1 MAISAGAAVVEVLDS
16 MEEEEEEE
24 EVDDDK
30 FKAWRKKNA
39 TALHAIQTSCGRE
52 AFSLIR
58 NTTSAKRA
66 WDTLAENF
74 KPKPD
79 AAIAAKHD
87 PYQPFFAAVKL
98 GDWRKAKEFLT

>member
-74 KPKPD
+74 KPKPGKSPVQ
-79 AAIAAKHD
+79 ILNLNKS
-87 PYQPFFAAVKL
+87 YAVC
-98 GDWRKAKEFLT
+98 RSTNKEHPA